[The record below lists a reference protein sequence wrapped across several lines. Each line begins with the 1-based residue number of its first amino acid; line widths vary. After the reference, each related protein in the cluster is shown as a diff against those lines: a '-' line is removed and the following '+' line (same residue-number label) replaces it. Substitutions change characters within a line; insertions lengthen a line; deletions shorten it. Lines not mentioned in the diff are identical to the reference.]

1 MRWFKTLFI
10 YTLCCLL
17 VVSCV
22 DDSQNKMDEA
32 DQKVEESQDLDKSK
46 MLKVG
51 NQLFSIPSPI
61 QSAKLFKELELP
73 YDNQSIHTANDL
85 GNYTTSSKKAL
96 NLGIYGADLGYT
108 SLYGQEQDARSLLGA
123 VNKLCGDLDLL
134 GAIDDI
140 LVERFVTNLD
150 APDSLIH
157 VIADFYSVGDQYLKD
172 NDRNDIAG
180 LVLAGGFIEALY
192 LTTTYADDNEKVQ
205 QRIAEQKTV
214 VNNLV
219 KILEQDQ
226 ENVEIQSVLEDLVK
240 LEQEFENI
248 EYEYI
253 YARPV
258 TQPEKKLTQIKCR
271 TEISMSSDVLNNI
284 KSITSSMRNKI
295 IS

>member
-1 MRWFKTLFI
+1 MRWFKTLLI
-10 YTLCCLL
+10 YTLCSVL
-17 VVSCV
+17 VISCV
-22 DDSQNKMDEA
+22 DDSQDKMD
-32 DQKVEESQDLDKSK
+32 DGDSKTNQQQNLDKSK

-73 YDNQSIHTANDL
+73 YDQQSIHSADDL

-108 SLYGQEQDARSLLGA
+108 SLYGQEQDARGLLGA

-134 GAIDDI
+134 GAVDDI
-140 LVERFVTNLD
+140 LVERFITNLD
-150 APDSLIH
+150 TPDSLIH

-172 NDRNDIAG
+172 NDRSDIAG

-226 ENVEIQSVLEDLVK
+226 DNVEVSSVLEDLIN
-240 LEQEFENI
+240 LEAEFENI

-258 TQPEKKLTQIKCR
+258 TDPEKKLTQIKCR
-271 TEISMSSDVLNNI
+271 TEIMMSPDVLSNI